1 MSSYGVALLIVAFFQ
16 EMEFSGTIQN
26 FSIRNVGVLL
36 RLFFEFYSIRKLQCY
51 EIRPFLP
58 GTPMTHSPLLA
69 KGMMNGSIVV
79 VDPLNGLNNV
89 TRSTF
94 NVERLESLFVF
105 LFFAIHQ
112 KSETGLLKHLFETS
126 KVLFALN
133 HN

>member
-1 MSSYGVALLIVAFFQ
+1 
-16 EMEFSGTIQN
+16 MEFSGTIQN
-26 FSIRNVGVLL
+26 FSIRNVGILL

-58 GTPMTHSPLLA
+58 GVQITHSPLIM
-69 KGMMNGSIVV
+69 KRNTDSNIVV
-79 VDPLNGLNNV
+79 VDPLNSLNNV

-94 NVERLESLFVF
+94 KFERIESLFVF

-112 KSETGLLKHLFETS
+112 KSETGVLKHLFESS
-126 KVLFALN
+126 KVMFEIN